1 MLVFQL
7 ILFSNTETLKKI
19 LETLYLKFS
28 QIKKKK
34 EILRKKGNFEKKKKK
49 EKSESNGGEKMF
61 EDLNDPNFL
70 EILNGEIKLMKIGEI
85 ELMKIGEI
93 RRFAIDCSIS
103 FLIMLFHAPFYLS
116 HLLVL
121 IFAVDKPI
129 WVNYF
134 CFLILLNGLYQ
145 IIFGL
150 NLLVVF
156 FSFLPFLVLDFTL
169 FPQSLDF
176 ILFPQKVDEWS
187 LITLEISYLVIG
199 FTIYSFLVPV
209 VNLLRYTT
217 EDKKNKITLCVDW

>member
-1 MLVFQL
+1 
-7 ILFSNTETLKKI
+7 
-19 LETLYLKFS
+19 
-28 QIKKKK
+28 
-34 EILRKKGNFEKKKKK
+34 
-49 EKSESNGGEKMF
+49 
-61 EDLNDPNFL
+61 
-70 EILNGEIKLMKIGEI
+70 
-85 ELMKIGEI
+85 MKIGEI

-169 FPQSLDF
+169 FSQSLDF

-217 EDKKNKITLCVDW
+217 EDKKNKITLCVDWWSNWKIKGILNQCFQPRNSFISFNNIYLFLPSIWNLKTFILQKIFFFWSLF